1 MIEKSKLNL
10 FTPNELNKVIPKK
23 SIGFWIYGL
32 WLYVYNIEHDLS
44 FVEYR
49 QLFLD
54 LIRYYMDKGLMKF
67 GNRDGTGETIA
78 EWKYAQPCKDTHW
91 LANKVENRN
100 SDEVV
105 AYLEKGFI
113 KNEKE
118 FEDTKENV
126 ENPNIMD
133 QVTYFYC
140 YCTAVAW
147 FDSKDN
153 EWIWSS

>member
-1 MIEKSKLNL
+1 MSTSLFIRSKIDLKL
-10 FTPNELNKVIPKK
+10 LKDECI
-23 SIGFWIYGL
+23 GL
-32 WLYVYNIEHDLS
+32 WIDSVWIQIVYYGNKTS
-44 FVEYR
+44 FSYLEKR
-49 QLFLD
+49 ELFLD

-67 GNRDGTGETIA
+67 GSRDGTGETIV

-105 AYLEKGFI
+105 AYLEKGFT
-113 KNEKE
+113 KNEKSFLDLE
-118 FEDTKENV
+118 GSEEN
-126 ENPNIMD
+126 EIA
-133 QVTYFYC
+133 YFYY

-147 FDSKDN
+147 FDEKDN

>member
-1 MIEKSKLNL
+1 MIKKSNLSLFIPNKLNV
-10 FTPNELNKVIPKK
+10 VIPQECM
-23 SIGFWIYGL
+23 GCWIYKL
-32 WLYVYNIEHDLS
+32 WCNYVYKKYDLS
-44 FVEYR
+44 FVEDR

-67 GNRDGTGETIA
+67 GSRDGTGETIV

-105 AYLEKGFI
+105 AYLEKGFT
-113 KNEKE
+113 KNEKSFLDLE
-118 FEDTKENV
+118 GSEEN
-126 ENPNIMD
+126 EIA
-133 QVTYFYC
+133 YFYY

-147 FDSKDN
+147 FDEKDN